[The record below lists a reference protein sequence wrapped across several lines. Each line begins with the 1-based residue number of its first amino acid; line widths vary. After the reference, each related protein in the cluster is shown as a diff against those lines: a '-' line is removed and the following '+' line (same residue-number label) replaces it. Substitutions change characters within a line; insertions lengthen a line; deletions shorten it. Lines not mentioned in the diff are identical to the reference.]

1 VRTRAAGGSGAPRC
15 AAARA
20 LRLAAGA
27 IAAAA
32 IAAAP
37 GARAEERIR
46 VHLDASGAVED
57 LRLEDYVAGVVAGE
71 LPASFPPEAQK
82 AQAVAARSYALTRK
96 LDAQV
101 AGRAWDI
108 GAGVLSQVYR
118 GQGSPAAR
126 AAAEATAG
134 EVLVLGMAPVEAY
147 FHAVCCGQTES
158 GLAALGKDLPYLVPV
173 DCGRCDDA
181 PGARWRLV
189 LGAGELGRVAGLGGP
204 ADAVRVVA
212 RTATGRAERVELA
225 RGERVASLAAADLRQ
240 RLGFSRLQSLAFE
253 VGELTPRPARGERTF
268 AFEGRGQGHGAG
280 MCQWGA
286 AAMAQDGR
294 TYREILAHYY
304 PGTDVVRMY

>member
-1 VRTRAAGGSGAPRC
+1 VRTRAPGGSGARC
-15 AAARA
+15 RAALRA
-20 LRLAAGA
+20 LRLAAGV

-32 IAAAP
+32 AAAP

-46 VHLDASGAVED
+46 VRLDGSSAVED

-71 LPASFPPEAQK
+71 LPASFPAEAQK

-118 GQGSPAAR
+118 GQGSPVAR

-173 DCGRCDDA
+173 DCGRCEDA

-189 LGAGELGRVAGLGGP
+189 LGAGELGRIAGLGGP

-212 RTATGRAERVELA
+212 RTATGRAQRVELA

-240 RLGFSRLQSLAFE
+240 RLGFSRLQSLDFE
-253 VGELTPRPARGERTF
+253 VSELPPRSARGERTF
-268 AFEGRGQGHGAG
+268 AFDGTGQGHGAG

-286 AAMAQDGR
+286 AAMARDGK